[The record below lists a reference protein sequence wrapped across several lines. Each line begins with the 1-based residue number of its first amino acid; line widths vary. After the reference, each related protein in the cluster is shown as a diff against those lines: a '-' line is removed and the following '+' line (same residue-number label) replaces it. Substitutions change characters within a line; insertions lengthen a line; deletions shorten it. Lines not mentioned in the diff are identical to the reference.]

1 LPEAVSNHNSY
12 RLWMD
17 KEIDDPVF
25 IIIGGEKEDNTD
37 FFEYVEQAGMHS
49 AEYSMPSEN
58 GLKVFV
64 ARKVKGDMKKIWERI
79 KNYD

>member
-1 LPEAVSNHNSY
+1 
-12 RLWMD
+12 MD

-58 GLKVFV
+58 DLKNICC
-64 ARKVKGDMKKIWERI
+64 KEGEG
-79 KNYD
+79 